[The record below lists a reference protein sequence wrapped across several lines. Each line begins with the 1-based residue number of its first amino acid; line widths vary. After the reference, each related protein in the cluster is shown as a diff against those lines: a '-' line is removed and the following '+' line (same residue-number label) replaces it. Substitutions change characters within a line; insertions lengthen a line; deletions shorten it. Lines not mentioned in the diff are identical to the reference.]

1 MLTKAELT
9 RRVRRHAMHEI
20 YDESGCG
27 PLMFAVY
34 SLVDPR
40 ELRQIRYIGQ
50 TSSPRRRLLQHLN
63 AARLWLPE
71 QRPWWLAQ
79 PKLRPLYD
87 WIRGLHFRENRLP
100 TMIVH
105 EWTMTT
111 AAARLAERARIF
123 HSLQEG
129 TPIYNVEREILG
141 GQSLLL

>member
-71 QRPWWLAQ
+71 QRPWWIAQ

-105 EWTMTT
+105 EWTTGV
-111 AAARLAERARIF
+111 ANARVAERALIYA
-123 HSLQEG
+123 SLARHL
-129 TPIYNVEREILG
+129 PLLNVEGEILG
-141 GQSLLL
+141 GHWPLL

>member
-34 SLVDPR
+34 SLADPR

-63 AARLWLPE
+63 AARL
-71 QRPWWLAQ
+71 
-79 PKLRPLYD
+79 
-87 WIRGLHFRENRLP
+87 
-100 TMIVH
+100 
-105 EWTMTT
+105 
-111 AAARLAERARIF
+111 AERARIF
-123 HSLQEG
+123 HSLQED

>member
-1 MLTKAELT
+1 MLTKAEVMC
-9 RRVRRHAMHEI
+9 RVRRHVTQEI
-20 YDESGCG
+20 HDESGCG
-27 PLMFAVY
+27 PLMVAVY

-63 AARLWLPE
+63 SARLWLPE
-71 QRPWWLAQ
+71 ERPWWIAQ

-87 WIRGLHFRENRLP
+87 WIRELNFREQRLP

-105 EWTMTT
+105 EWAMTI

-123 HSLQEG
+123 HCLQQDS
-129 TPIYNVEREILG
+129 PIYNVEREILR
-141 GQSLLL
+141 GQALF